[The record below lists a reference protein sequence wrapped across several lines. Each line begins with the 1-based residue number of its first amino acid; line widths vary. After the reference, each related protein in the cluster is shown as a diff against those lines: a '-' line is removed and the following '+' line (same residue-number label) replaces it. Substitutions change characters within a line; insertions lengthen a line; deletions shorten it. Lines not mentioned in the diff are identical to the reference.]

1 MNNTNTVCLLN
12 DSFPPL
18 IDGVANTVMNYANF
32 IPCNGY
38 VPIVITPD
46 HPDADDKP
54 YPYDVLRYPSI
65 DIRKKTG
72 YMAGIPFSPEMARQI
87 KSQNV
92 QILHSHCPIVSTMLA
107 RQLRQIMDVPLILTY
122 HTKFDIDIEN
132 ILHNPALRAGSKKIL
147 IENIKSCDEV
157 WAVSQGAAENLRSL
171 GYEGECVIMPNGVDF
186 PLGRAGDD
194 QIAAAT
200 TGYDLPTNIPVYL
213 FVGRMKWYKGQ
224 RIILDALAKLNAAGK
239 NFRMV
244 FIGSG
249 ADLSEIQDYAKI
261 CGIADKCI
269 FTGAIHDREK
279 LRAWYCRADLFLFPS
294 TYDTN
299 GLVVREAAACS
310 VATVMI
316 RNSCAAE
323 GILDGRN
330 GFMIDENA
338 ESLYTR
344 LLSLNDRMDVMH
356 QVGRTAAQEIYISW
370 DTAVKNAT
378 ERYEIVIER
387 YKNGAYPAHRKPM
400 DVVFGAH
407 GELMEDLGQLLELR
421 DQARKR
427 FKDRWE

>member
-1 MNNTNTVCLLN
+1 MLL
-12 DSFPPL
+12 
-18 IDGVANTVMNYANF
+18 
-32 IPCNGY
+32 
-38 VPIVITPD
+38 
-46 HPDADDKP
+46 
-54 YPYDVLRYPSI
+54 
-65 DIRKKTG
+65 
-72 YMAGIPFSPEMARQI
+72 
-87 KSQNV
+87 
-92 QILHSHCPIVSTMLA
+92 
-107 RQLRQIMDVPLILTY
+107 
-122 HTKFDIDIEN
+122 
-132 ILHNPALRAGSKKIL
+132 
-147 IENIKSCDEV
+147 
-157 WAVSQGAAENLRSL
+157 
-171 GYEGECVIMPNGVDF
+171 CVIMPNGVDF

-330 GFMIDENA
+330 GFLIDENA

-378 ERYEIVIER
+378 ERYEIVIDR
-387 YKNGAYPAHRKPM
+387 YKNGAYPVHRKPM